1 MSGRVNEAAALAS
14 QARPGTDSGLASNA
28 DGWPDGGP
36 AGPGGRP
43 DPAMSVPAAS
53 AAYRISRPVPALL
66 HEDPL
71 FLGLCAA
78 FDDLLSPIVAALD
91 CFSAYLDPWLAP
103 EDFLGWLGGLVG
115 VTAGPAGQSRAV
127 IAGAVRAYRCQGTAG
142 QLRQAVAAAA
152 EVPPEQVSVAEAGCV
167 TWSQTPGAA
176 VTPPFDSVVTITVAV
191 PSSRDQDA
199 VAACARAAAG
209 PAVPVFSQLRIEV
222 VSHDRV

>member
-1 MSGRVNEAAALAS
+1 MSGRVNEAAALAG

-36 AGPGGRP
+36 AAGPGGRP

-66 HEDPL
+66 WEDPL

-115 VTAGPAGQSRAV
+115 VTAGPARA
-127 IAGAVRAYRCQGTAG
+127 G
-142 QLRQAVAAAA
+142 
-152 EVPPEQVSVAEAGCV
+152 
-167 TWSQTPGAA
+167 
-176 VTPPFDSVVTITVAV
+176 
-191 PSSRDQDA
+191 PSSPERCA
-199 VAACARAAAG
+199 PTAARARPASCARRSR
-209 PAVPVFSQLRIEV
+209 PLPRCRLSRSVSPRPVA
-222 VSHDRV
+222 